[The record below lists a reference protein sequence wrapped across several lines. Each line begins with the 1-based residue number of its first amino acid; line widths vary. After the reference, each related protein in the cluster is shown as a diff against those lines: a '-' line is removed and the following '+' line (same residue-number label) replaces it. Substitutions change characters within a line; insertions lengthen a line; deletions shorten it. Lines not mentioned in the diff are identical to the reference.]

1 MLTLG
6 SLILKTLLNDTQHMT
21 TQAITTGTKP
31 LVATPHSVAMTVT
44 RPNNGV
50 HKDIDI
56 KRLKEQ
62 FAAFLRQ
69 KNYRN
74 TQERFLVLDSIV
86 QFEAHFSADELYLVM
101 RSSGVNV
108 SRATIYSTLDLLTKC
123 NILMK
128 HRFQG
133 DSAHF
138 ELADKMPNHD
148 HLICTECG
156 HITEF
161 QEESLNEISA
171 RISQQFGFTPRQH
184 SLQIFAVCNDI
195 RNCEHNKS

>member
-1 MLTLG
+1 MNILNG
-6 SLILKTLLNDTQHMT
+6 SAKATNATETTNDVNLDH
-21 TQAITTGTKP
+21 
-31 LVATPHSVAMTVT
+31 
-44 RPNNGV
+44 
-50 HKDIDI
+50 
-56 KRLKEQ
+56 LKEQ
-62 FAAFLRQ
+62 FAAFLKQ

-74 TQERFLVLDSIV
+74 TQERYLVLDNIV
-86 QFEAHFSADELYLVM
+86 QFEAHFSADELYLAM
-101 RSSGVNV
+101 RIAGVNV

-156 HITEF
+156 HIVEF
-161 QEESLNEISA
+161 QEESLNKISDD
-171 RISQQFGFTPRQH
+171 IGKQLGFKPLKH
-184 SLQIFAVCNDI
+184 SLQVFAVCNDI

>member
-1 MLTLG
+1 MTLVNP
-6 SLILKTLLNDTQHMT
+6 S
-21 TQAITTGTKP
+21 
-31 LVATPHSVAMTVT
+31 VT
-44 RPNNGV
+44 RPTNGTTTQEV
-50 HKDIDI
+50 SKEA
-56 KRLKEQ
+56 LKEQ

-69 KNYRN
+69 KKYRN
-74 TQERFLVLDSIV
+74 TQERFFVLDSLLA
-86 QFEAHFSADELYLVM
+86 FDTHFSADELYLAM
-101 RSSGVNV
+101 RQNGINV

-133 DSAHF
+133 ESAHF

-161 QEESLNEISA
+161 QEESLHAISES
-171 RISQQFGFTPRQH
+171 ISKRLNFTPRSH